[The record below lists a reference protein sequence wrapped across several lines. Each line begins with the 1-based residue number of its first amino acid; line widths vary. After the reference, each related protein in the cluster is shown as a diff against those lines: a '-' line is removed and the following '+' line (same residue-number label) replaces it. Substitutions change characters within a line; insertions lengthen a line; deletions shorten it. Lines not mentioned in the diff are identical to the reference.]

1 METAVLDGHRVVLK
15 RVEPLGDWVM
25 RGTHDEGRIALLW
38 EGGALARLPE
48 AVDHAVLGVEEDGAA
63 WVVVMRDV
71 SDSLVGDGSLVS
83 RMESAT
89 ILEALAALHD
99 AFRGQSLS
107 GLCSLEDRYTFLSPA
122 TALRESASTLQVP
135 RALLRG
141 WQLFAEVAP
150 SDVVHAVSAVH
161 DNPHPFAAALRNY
174 RQTLVHGDCKMAN
187 IALSHPIA
195 LLDWGALTGIAPAE
209 TDYAWYVAVNCG
221 TIDASLDELVG
232 DCSEAAGSSFQPG
245 AMRLALFGALVQ
257 LGWEKALNAY
267 EHPDPQVHRTERDG
281 LVWWFERA
289 REAMPELGVDD

>member
-1 METAVLDGHRVVLK
+1 METALLDGHRVVIK

-38 EGGALARLPE
+38 EGGTLARLPE
-48 AVDHAVLGVEEDGAA
+48 AVDHAVLGVEEDGGA
-63 WVVVMRDV
+63 WVVIMRDV
-71 SDSLVGDGSLVS
+71 SNSLVGDGSRVS

-99 AFRGQSLS
+99 AFRGQSLF

-122 TALRESASTLQVP
+122 TALRESASTLRVP

-161 DNPHPFAAALRNY
+161 HNPHLLTAGLRSY
-174 RQTLVHGDCKMAN
+174 RQALVHGDCKMAN
-187 IALSHPIA
+187 IALSDPIV
-195 LLDWGALTGIAPAE
+195 LLDWGALTGLAPAE
-209 TDYAWYVAVNCG
+209 TDYAWYVAINCG
-221 TIDASLDELVG
+221 TIDASLDELIG
-232 DCSEAAGSSFQPG
+232 DCGRAAGSSSQLG

-267 EHPDPQVHRTERDG
+267 EHPDPEVRRAERDG
-281 LVWWFERA
+281 LAWWYERA
-289 REAMPELGVDD
+289 SEAMHDPGINA